1 MSESK
6 VKVNEVASS
15 YDIAVYHL
23 ADFIEDEMYASS
35 GDLINTQKLV
45 RQILHDAW
53 DLADSRPEED

>member
-1 MSESK
+1 MP
-6 VKVNEVASS
+6 SS

-45 RQILHDAW
+45 RQILQDAW